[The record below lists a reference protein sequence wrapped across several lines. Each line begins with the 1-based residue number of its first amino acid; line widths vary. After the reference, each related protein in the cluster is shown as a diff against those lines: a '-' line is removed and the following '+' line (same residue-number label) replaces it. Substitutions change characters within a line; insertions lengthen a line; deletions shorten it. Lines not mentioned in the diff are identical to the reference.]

1 MLRALGLV
9 SRRLICLPPCV
20 NREAARSLRAKKGEA
35 QRHGAEVLWALLAR
49 CSADG
54 THWRGDLRS
63 K

>member
-1 MLRALGLV
+1 MALMACVDRA
-9 SRRLICLPPCV
+9 
-20 NREAARSLRAKKGEA
+20 ATRSLRAKKGEA
-35 QRHGAEVLWALLAR
+35 QRQGAEVLWGLLAR

>member
-1 MLRALGLV
+1 M
-9 SRRLICLPPCV
+9 

-35 QRHGAEVLWALLAR
+35 QRQGAEVLWGLLAQ

>member
-1 MLRALGLV
+1 V
-9 SRRLICLPPCV
+9 D
-20 NREAARSLRAKKGEA
+20 REAARSLRAKKGEA
-35 QRHGAEVLWALLAR
+35 QRQGAEVLWGLLAR